1 MIIRSL
7 TKSIPALIMST
18 LLLALFY
25 WQFNYMY
32 KEIID
37 YFREE
42 RLSLMFSY
50 LFIYLFGIHI
60 ITMTLANLLHYII
73 KHPAFVFVVGVT
85 LLVFYGFS
93 FKEFY
98 HIIEYFIQYPLP
110 HSDIMGIIF
119 FMILTFGYTL
129 YSIIILFFKRDIPI
143 LHIAIFSFVGIGYAI
158 YFSSQYGMPLKE
170 LIGRLTVQ

>member
-1 MIIRSL
+1 MIIQSL
-7 TKSIPALIMST
+7 ARSIPALIMST

-32 KEIID
+32 KEIIN

-60 ITMTLANLLHYII
+60 ATMTLTNLLHYII
-73 KHPAFVFVVGVT
+73 KHPAFVSIVGVT
-85 LLVFYGFS
+85 LLIFYGLS

-110 HSDIMGIIF
+110 YNDIIGIIF

-129 YSIIILFFKRDIPI
+129 YSIAILFFKRAIPI
-143 LHIAIFSFVGIGYAI
+143 LHIVTFSLLGIGYVL
-158 YFSSQYGMPLKE
+158 YFNTQYGMPLKH
-170 LIGRLTVQ
+170 LITQLTVQ

>member
-1 MIIRSL
+1 MIIQSL
-7 TKSIPALIMST
+7 TKSMPALIMST

-32 KEIID
+32 KEIIN

-73 KHPAFVFVVGVT
+73 KHPAFVFIVGIT
-85 LLVFYGFS
+85 LLIFYGFS
-93 FKEFY
+93 LKEFY
-98 HIIEYFIQYPLP
+98 YIIEYFIQYPLP
-110 HSDIMGIIF
+110 YSDIVGIIF
-119 FMILTFGYTL
+119 FIILTFGYTF
-129 YSIIILFFKRDIPI
+129 YSIAILFFKRAIPI
-143 LHIAIFSFVGIGYAI
+143 LHIAIFSFVGIGYAL
-158 YFSSQYGMPLKE
+158 YFSNQYGMPLKQ
-170 LIGRLTVQ
+170 LITRLTTQ

>member
-7 TKSIPALIMST
+7 TRSIPALIMST
-18 LLLALFY
+18 LVLALFY
-25 WQFNYMY
+25 WQFNYIY
-32 KEIID
+32 EEIIN

-42 RLSLMFSY
+42 RLSLMFAY

-60 ITMTLANLLHYII
+60 ATMTLTNLLHYII
-73 KHPAFVFVVGVT
+73 KHPAFVFIVGVT
-85 LLVFYGFS
+85 LLIFYGFS

-110 HSDIMGIIF
+110 YRDIIGIIF

-129 YSIIILFFKRDIPI
+129 YSIAILFFKRAAPI
-143 LHIAIFSFVGIGYAI
+143 LHVAIFSFVGIGYAL
-158 YFSSQYGMPLKE
+158 YFSSQYGMPLKQ
-170 LIGRLTVQ
+170 LITQLTAQ

>member
-1 MIIRSL
+1 MIIRFL

-32 KEIID
+32 KEIIN

-42 RLSLMFSY
+42 RISSMFSY

-60 ITMTLANLLHYII
+60 ITMTLTNLLHYII
-73 KHPAFVFVVGVT
+73 KHPAFVSIVGVT
-85 LLVFYGFS
+85 LLIFYGLL

-98 HIIEYFIQYPLP
+98 YIIEYFIQYPLP
-110 HSDIMGIIF
+110 YRDIMGIIF

-129 YSIIILFFKRDIPI
+129 YSIAILFFKRAIPI
-143 LHIAIFSFVGIGYAI
+143 LHIAIFSFVGIGYAL
-158 YFSSQYGMPLKE
+158 YFSSQYGMPLKK
-170 LIGRLTVQ
+170 LITKLTVQ

>member
-32 KEIID
+32 KEIIN

-42 RLSLMFSY
+42 KISLMFSY

-60 ITMTLANLLHYII
+60 ITITLANLLHYII
-73 KHPAFVFVVGVT
+73 KHPAFVFIVGVT
-85 LLVFYGFS
+85 LLIFYGFS

-98 HIIEYFIQYPLP
+98 YIIEYFIQYPLP
-110 HSDIMGIIF
+110 HSDIVGIIF
-119 FMILTFGYTL
+119 FIILTFGYTL
-129 YSIIILFFKRDIPI
+129 YSIAILFFKRDIPI
-143 LHIAIFSFVGIGYAI
+143 LHIAIFSFVGIGYAL
-158 YFSSQYGMPLKE
+158 YFSTQYGMPLKK
-170 LIGRLTVQ
+170 LIAQLIIQ